1 MNHIEM
7 KNWKMIIGRLGYY
20 AFVGAVC
27 LIHYDWYLFLALMTA
42 MVYPEIFKKDKK
54 TSL

>member
-1 MNHIEM
+1 MI
-7 KNWKMIIGRLGYY
+7 NWKMIIGRLGYY

-54 TSL
+54 SSL